1 LKKASDPPRDPEI
14 DRFIDILWAQKG
26 LAELTLSAYQQ
37 DLLLFSRWLE
47 PQGSSLAS
55 ADQASVQQFLAQR
68 FDAGASARS
77 NARLLSTL
85 KQYYRH
91 LVRLGD
97 RQDSPT
103 ALISAPKIHRSLPQS
118 MAESEVEK
126 LLQAP
131 DLESDY
137 GLRDRCMLEL
147 MYSSG
152 LRVSELVS
160 LHLNQV
166 NTRLGLVRLVG
177 KGSKERVVP
186 VGEEALHWMTR
197 YLEQAR
203 PGLQALKANSDA
215 LFLSSRGSAITRQAF
230 WGGRQD
236 RFFTALAAP
245 RLRHSP
251 AQSRRRSTHRA
262 NVAGTQQ
269 PFDHANLHPHRAN
282 APAVD
287 PRPPPPTRL
296 NVFVKE
302 DTGIGSRRGAEAQ
315 GNAEV
320 FGGRCPSFKLYS
332 A

>member
-1 LKKASDPPRDPEI
+1 MKKATDLHRDPEI
-14 DRFIDILWAQKG
+14 DRFIDSLWAQKG
-26 LAELTLSAYQQ
+26 LAELTLKAYQQ
-37 DLLLFSRWLE
+37 DLLLFSRWLAQ
-47 PQGSSLAS
+47 QGDSLS
-55 ADQASVQQFLAQR
+55 QADQSSIQRFLAQR

-97 RQDSPT
+97 RLDNPT
-103 ALISAPKIHRSLPQS
+103 ALISAPRIHRSLPQA
-118 MAESEVEK
+118 MAEGDVEK

-152 LRVSELVS
+152 LRVGELVS
-160 LHLNQV
+160 LQLNQV

-186 VGEEALHWMTR
+186 VGEEALHWLTC

-203 PGLQALKANSDA
+203 PGLQGLKAASDA

-230 WGGRQD
+230 WQNIKKHLLKAGVKTT
-236 RFFTALAAP
+236 FSP
-245 RLRHSP
+245 HSLRHAFATHLLNHGADLRTVQMLLGHSSLSTTQIYTHV
-251 AQSRRRSTHRA
+251 AQ
-262 NVAGTQQ
+262 
-269 PFDHANLHPHRAN
+269 
-282 APAVD
+282 
-287 PRPPPPTRL
+287 TRL
-296 NVFVKE
+296 QS
-302 DTGIGSRRGAEAQ
+302 IHARHHPRG
-315 GNAEV
+315 
-320 FGGRCPSFKLYS
+320 
-332 A
+332 